1 MTLLYTK
8 GKDVASMQTTVNDVR
23 NRLFRLFSPVINT
36 PEFHEKY
43 LSFST
48 LTDLQKRYDICE
60 ENWGLTMAYIH
71 AIALHLD
78 DKEFPSIANRT
89 VPPEIVLTAYTVYW
103 QVTQELVQA
112 DQDRKLSVPDSD
124 SDFLTYM
131 FSDFLGKF
139 SSDNGIYT
147 GSANAFFGSLL
158 FCSSRSFKRL
168 YIL

>member
-1 MTLLYTK
+1 
-8 GKDVASMQTTVNDVR
+8 MQITVNDVR

-89 VPPEIVLTAYTVYW
+89 VPPEIVLLHILFIGKSRKNSFRPIKTASY
-103 QVTQELVQA
+103 
-112 DQDRKLSVPDSD
+112 LSRIPIRIS
-124 SDFLTYM
+124 
-131 FSDFLGKF
+131 
-139 SSDNGIYT
+139 
-147 GSANAFFGSLL
+147 
-158 FCSSRSFKRL
+158 
-168 YIL
+168 

>member
-8 GKDVASMQTTVNDVR
+8 GKDVASMQITVNDVR

-103 QVTQELVQA
+103 QVTKELVQA

-139 SSDNGIYT
+139 SSDNGI
-147 GSANAFFGSLL
+147 
-158 FCSSRSFKRL
+158 
-168 YIL
+168 